1 MKNLSLKFLSQME
14 KILGDDYSKFLD
26 CFEKNPVKALRVNS
40 LLVKNMDGFV
50 KNFPFETEKLNF
62 LDNGFKLTKKHDGIG
77 RLVSHHAGAFYVQ
90 DPSAMVAVC
99 ALDPKPGEKVLD
111 LCAAPGGKSTQIA
124 ERLNGN
130 GLLFSNEINKSRAN
144 ILISNLERMG
154 VKNAVVFSKRPSE
167 LCNEYCEYFDKVLV
181 DAPCSGEGMF
191 RKNSNAVLNWSLE
204 NSRGCALRQKE
215 ILNSAALALKPGG
228 ILVYSTCTFSTVENE
243 EVIKWFL
250 ESRDD
255 FDLEPIDVDFGAASP
270 FSDIIPNAFHT
281 KRIYP
286 FHGGEGQFIARLKK
300 SGGFSAKINKFSSI
314 SKIDCF
320 SKFWDQTFDEPIPD
334 VAVFG
339 DRVMVVPSDMPNVK
353 NAIVAGIFAGRLKN
367 NRFVPNHHLFKCD
380 IKIKNHKLLNLSFSD
395 KVALDFIAGKE
406 IFFDSRGYCGVRV
419 DGIPLGFGKCS
430 CKKLKNHY
438 PKGLRQ
444 M

>member
-1 MKNLSLKFLSQME
+1 MENLSLKFLNQMK
-14 KILGDDYSKFLD
+14 KILGYDYSKFLD
-26 CFEKNPVKALRVNS
+26 CFEKNPVKALRINS
-40 LLVKNMDGFV
+40 LLVKNVDEFV
-50 KNFPFETEKLNF
+50 KNFPFEIEKLNF
-62 LDNGFKLTKKHDGIG
+62 LNNAFKLKKKHDGIG
-77 RLVSHHAGAFYVQ
+77 RQVLHHAGAFYVQ
-90 DPSAMVAVC
+90 EPSAMVAVC
-99 ALDPKPGEKVLD
+99 ALDPRPGEKILD

-124 ERLNGN
+124 EKLKGK
-130 GLLFSNEINKSRAN
+130 GLLFSNEINKQRVN

-154 VKNAVVFSKRPSE
+154 VKNAVVFSKKPSE
-167 LCNEYCEYFDKVLV
+167 LCNEYSEYFDRVLV

-204 NSRGCALRQKE
+204 NSKGCALRQKE
-215 ILNSAALALKPGG
+215 ILNWAALALKPGG
-228 ILVYSTCTFSTVENE
+228 VLVYSTCTFSTMENE
-243 EVIKWFL
+243 EVIEWFL
-250 ESRDD
+250 KNHGD
-255 FDLEPIDVDFGAASP
+255 FKLEPIEVDFGESSK
-270 FSDIIPNAFHT
+270 FDDIIPHAAYT

-286 FHGGEGQFIARLKK
+286 FHGGEGQFVAKLKK
-300 SGGFSAKINKFSSI
+300 NGNFGAKISKFSNI

-380 IKIKNHKLLNLSFSD
+380 IKIKNCKLLNLSFLDS
-395 KVALDFIAGKE
+395 KALDFIAGKE
-406 IFFDSRGYCGVRV
+406 ISFDSMGYCGVRIE
-419 DGIPLGFGKCS
+419 GIPLGFGKSS